1 MVRED
6 TFIRFFDSGKL
17 DFATATSIKFSPEG
31 FEHFYKSTSSL
42 SSSFPLPLTYP
53 RSRSCFA
60 DWANYKD
67 RLLLRSQQVANS
79 PELIRRLGIIAMN
92 TPMEVDI
99 YGHANS
105 TCALGSRWVI
115 LSLK

>member
-1 MVRED
+1 MFCGGGKIRSYGFSILESWISQLLLRSSLVRRGLSI
-6 TFIRFFDSGKL
+6 FIRVRLPLSIY
-17 DFATATSIKFSPEG
+17 TAFPIM
-31 FEHFYKSTSSL
+31 
-42 SSSFPLPLTYP
+42 SSFL
-53 RSRSCFA
+53 